1 MDFPVGCF
9 YLPAKKSP
17 AGNPAGVTVFACR
30 LTPLYRSTRSGAG
43 CPCTRSRTSA
53 KKTGRFSWA
62 TADGSALSGRLAA
75 MVEHAKTNARIA
87 TKFPAQWR
95 QQFMTWEDEMKLQV
109 KERAEVLAQELAEE
123 AAVETARKLL
133 GKNVAMEIISEATGL
148 PLAQVEQL
156 R

>member
-1 MDFPVGCF
+1 MP
-9 YLPAKKSP
+9 
-17 AGNPAGVTVFACR
+17 
-30 LTPLYRSTRSGAG
+30 SGALQ
-43 CPCTRSRTSA
+43 SFF
-53 KKTGRFSWA
+53 RFLA
-62 TADGSALSGRLAA
+62 GTADGSVLSGRLAA

-148 PLAQVEQL
+148 PLARVEQL